1 MMRLIEKAEQFEEI
15 IQQQHTPLGLVF
27 DIFPPSNGDPVRYVD
42 VEDAAIWTGVYV
54 ASQAFR
60 FSATGEQQ
68 AMENLERSLA
78 AIHDLRMI
86 TGKEGLIARGFLKGT
101 DPSIFDTEGHIG
113 TGDYE
118 GYVWKGDVSRDQ
130 CLGVFFGLGIAHPFI
145 ESSESKDRAT
155 EDIRSLG
162 NHIID
167 NNLRIIDVDGEPT
180 RYGNFSATPVRVD
193 GFSAILALSVIQTAY
208 GITGDEKFSQYYAK
222 RLVEEDRYH
231 SVARRW
237 LQFGLRVFRNHI
249 NYNMAFLAL
258 HILITF
264 ETDAQR
270 KALYLRLLDGI
281 WGDVRSDLNSF
292 FTFTHH
298 GLLGQGQSGDGAIRD
313 ALQSLELFPFPLVN
327 RKVENSKDPS
337 IPRSWIRDRKRRR
350 QARHALPMD
359 RRVPNN
365 FIWKENPR
373 LLDGGSD
380 NGRIF
385 HPVGYLVAY
394 WIGRYYD
401 FISPNA

>member
-1 MMRLIEKAEQFEEI
+1 MRLIEKAERFDEI
-15 IQQQHTPLGLVF
+15 IQQQHAPLGLVF
-27 DIFPPSNGDPVRYVD
+27 DIFPPSNGESVRYVD

-68 AMENLERSLA
+68 AMENLERSLT

-86 TGKEGLIARGFLKGT
+86 TGKEGLIARGFLEGT

-130 CLGVFFGLGIAHPFI
+130 CLGVFFGLGVAHPFI
-145 ESSESKDRAT
+145 ESSESKDRIA

-180 RYGNFSATPVRVD
+180 RYGNFSATPLRVD

-208 GITGDEKFSQYYAK
+208 GITGDERFSQYYAK
-222 RLVEEDRYH
+222 RLVEEERYH
-231 SVARRW
+231 RVARRW
-237 LQFGLRVFRNHI
+237 LQVGLRVFRNHI

-258 HILITF
+258 YILIAF
-264 ETDAQR
+264 ETDAQL
-270 KALYLRLLDGI
+270 KSLYLGLLEGI
-281 WGDVRSDLNSF
+281 WDDVRHDLNSF
-292 FTFTHH
+292 FTFIHH
-298 GLLGQGQSGDGAIRD
+298 GLPGQGQSGDSAIHD

-337 IPRSWIRDRKRRR
+337 IPKSLIRDRKRRR
-350 QARHALPMD
+350 QSRHPLPMD

-394 WIGRYYD
+394 WMGRYYD

>member
-1 MMRLIEKAEQFEEI
+1 MRLIEKAERFDEI
-15 IQQQHTPLGLVF
+15 IQQQHTPLGLALDV
-27 DIFPPSNGDPVRYVD
+27 FPPSNGKPVRYAD
-42 VEDAAIWTGVYV
+42 VEDAAIWTGIYI

-86 TGKEGLIARGFLKGT
+86 TGKEGLIARGFLEGT
-101 DPSIFDTEGHIG
+101 DPSIFGPEWHRG

-145 ESSESKDRAT
+145 QSSESKDRIV
-155 EDIRSLG
+155 EDIRSLAS
-162 NHIID
+162 HIMD
-167 NNLRIIDVDGEPT
+167 NNLRIIDIDGEPT
-180 RYGNFSATPVRVD
+180 RYGNFSATPLRVD

-222 RLVEEDRYH
+222 RLVEEERYH
-231 SVARRW
+231 RIARRW
-237 LQFGLRVFRNHI
+237 LHFGLRIFRNHI

-258 HILITF
+258 YILVTF
-264 ETDAQR
+264 ETDAQL
-270 KALYLRLLDGI
+270 KSLYLGLSDSI
-281 WGDVRSDLNSF
+281 WRDVRHDLNSF
-292 FTFTHH
+292 FTFIHH
-298 GLLGQGQSGDGAIRD
+298 GLRGQSQSGNGAIRD
-313 ALQSLELFPFPLVN
+313 ALQSLELFPLPLVN

-337 IPRSWIRDRKRRR
+337 IPKSLIRDRKRRR

-365 FIWKENPR
+365 FMWKENPR
-373 LLDGGSD
+373 LLDGGFD
-380 NGRIF
+380 DGRIF
-385 HPVGYLVAY
+385 HPVGYLIAY
-394 WIGRYYD
+394 WMGRYYN
-401 FISPNA
+401 FISPDA